1 MVIQSHKSSGALL
14 FSVLVLLVTA
24 CSGKSESN
32 NQESIELNLDKNEN
46 YIVQCDGDCSAIITS
61 VRELGGTVNKQFVN
75 VNALAVT
82 VPVAKLNLLEKVDGI
97 RASTK
102 EQVINRPLPQ
112 NTLKLDRALS
122 TQVKNIDKSSAVA
135 LSNLHPSNFLFNA
148 TLTGIES
155 LHANNILGTDV
166 VVAVI
171 DTGVANNTD
180 VVPALAGNVIG
191 GENFVDLPDEPSATS
206 TLNDPH
212 GTWVSSMI
220 AAHLG
225 LVIPND
231 DPFVEIIRTHAPDS
245 VLPET
250 DTESLIPMLGAAPAS
265 RLYAMKVFPATEEF
279 TTSTVVLSAMD
290 KALTLKR
297 NFNDGMPAEP
307 VAGDGTEDNP
317 FVYDSLNI
325 QVINMSLGGP
335 TLFPGLELEDVL
347 VREMLEAGI
356 TVVTASGNEGFAG
369 MTGGSPGT
377 SVASVNIAAVNTPT
391 HERILRDLQFGT
403 GVGEQFRPN
412 NNIQT
417 AYFSSRGPTADGRV
431 GLQLATNGFAS
442 FVQGADG
449 DIAFVSGTSLAAPTA
464 AGAAALLREA
474 FPDAS
479 AAAIRDA
486 MTHSANAAIIED
498 NNIAIDRGMGFLDM
512 TQAVALLDTN
522 DVDDEIPALPEVGSR
537 PASVT
542 ENIKAVGVE
551 TIAVND
557 GQTYSMDVTLI
568 PGQVQHFFIPALL
581 TTQALHFDISNFTTE
596 LPPDAQNALFGD
608 AFLFTVN
615 DAMTSINDILV
626 DERVESDNN
635 FDVEFPQTGII
646 RAALMGDWTNAG
658 KVSATIRITSTQRR
672 LVRPYVRGSLRDEE
686 TDVFRLRVGR
696 NVRQLN
702 FELSWWGDW
711 NSYPPHDI
719 DLIVLDPNDEP
730 NFDGATLDIPER
742 LSIDDPARGRWT
754 ILVTG
759 FMLHGFRD
767 RYELRITDQDGR
779 SLGDDDD

>member
-1 MVIQSHKSSGALL
+1 MVINSGRSVWAILYVGLFFLL
-14 FSVLVLLVTA
+14 SA
-24 CSGKSESN
+24 CSGESDTSKQGSA
-32 NQESIELNLDKNEN
+32 QEINLDKKEN
-46 YIVQCDGDCSAIITS
+46 YIVQCDGDCSSIITS
-61 VRELGGTVNKQFVN
+61 VLELGGTVNKQFVN
-75 VNALAVT
+75 VNALAIT
-82 VPVAKLNLLEKVDGI
+82 VPIAKLNLLDKVSGI

-102 EQVINRPLPQ
+102 EQVINKPIPQ
-112 NTLKLDRALS
+112 NTLTLDRTLS
-122 TQVKNIDKSSAVA
+122 AQVKNIDKISAVS

-155 LHANNILGTDV
+155 LHAKDILGNGV

-171 DTGVANNTD
+171 DTGIANNSD
-180 VVPALAGNVIG
+180 VVPALEGNVIG
-191 GENFVDLPDEPSATS
+191 GENFVELPDEPSATS
-206 TLNDPH
+206 TLNDSH

-231 DPFVEIIRTHAPDS
+231 EPFVEIVKSHAPDS
-245 VLPET
+245 VLVES
-250 DTESLIPMLGAAPAS
+250 DTESLIPMLGAAPAAS
-265 RLYAMKVFPATEEF
+265 LYALKVFPATEEF
-279 TTSTVVLSAMD
+279 TTSSIVLSAMD

-297 NFNDGMPAEP
+297 NYNNGVPSIP

-317 FVYDSLNI
+317 FVYESLNI

-347 VREMLEAGI
+347 VREMIQAGI
-356 TVVTASGNEGFAG
+356 TVVTASGNEGYAA

-417 AYFSSRGPTADGRV
+417 AYFSSRGPTADGRI

-449 DIAFVSGTSLAAPTA
+449 AISFVSGTSLAAPTA
-464 AGAAALLREA
+464 SGAAALLREA
-474 FPDAS
+474 YPDAE

-486 MTHSANAAIIED
+486 MTHSANPAIIAD

-512 TQAVALLDTN
+512 TQAVALLET
-522 DVDDEIPALPEVGSR
+522 DDIDGEIPPLPEVGSR
-537 PASVT
+537 PSSVT

-551 TIAVND
+551 TIPIND
-557 GQTYSMDVTLI
+557 GETYTMDVTLI

-581 TTQALHFDISNFTTE
+581 TTQTIHFDINNFSPE
-596 LPPDAQNALFGD
+596 FPADSQNILFGD

-615 DAMTSINDILV
+615 DAPTSLNEILV
-626 DERVESDNN
+626 DERIESDTS
-635 FDVEFPQTGII
+635 FDVVNPQTGII
-646 RAALMGDWTNAG
+646 RAALMGDWTNVG
-658 KVSATIRITSTQRR
+658 KVSATIQISSTQRR

-686 TDVFRLRVGR
+686 TDIFRLRVGR
-696 NVRQLN
+696 NVKQLN

-730 NFDGATLDIPER
+730 YFDAATLNIPER

-767 RYELRITDQDGR
+767 RYELRITDENGR
-779 SLGDDDD
+779 SLDDDD